1 MHLKDLLSDASRCS
15 GLTAEHDGIYLDYSR
30 ENVTSQ
36 TMDGLLELA
45 EVSKLKDKMNAMKS
59 GQHIN
64 QTEDRAVL
72 HIALRCP
79 KTETCIVDG
88 VNMVPEVHSV
98 LDKIAIFSEKV
109 RQGEWIG

>member
-1 MHLKDLLSDASRCS
+1 
-15 GLTAEHDGIYLDYSR
+15 
-30 ENVTSQ
+30 
-36 TMDGLLELA
+36 
-45 EVSKLKDKMNAMKS
+45 MNAMKS

-98 LDKIAIFSEKV
+98 LDKIAVFSEKV
-109 RQGEWIG
+109 RQGEWIGATGKKLTSVVAIGIGGSFLGPEFVYEALKTEKEGRS